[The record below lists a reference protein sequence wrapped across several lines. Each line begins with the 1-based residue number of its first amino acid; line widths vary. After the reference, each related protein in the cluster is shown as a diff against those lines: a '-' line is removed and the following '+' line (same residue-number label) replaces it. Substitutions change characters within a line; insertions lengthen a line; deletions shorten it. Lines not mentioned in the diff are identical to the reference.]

1 MKKATPLFFLMA
13 LLLVI
18 SSSFTKFNNSK
29 SESKLEKFIV
39 TVNENNDIVNIKSA
53 TNSDRSYA
61 WRIIDLSGMTNIRN
75 KPNGKVCMKLKAHV
89 QYEIYAN
96 GEKNGWLSISSIY
109 NTRDRYW
116 VRLHSSSTG
125 TYWIAKSI
133 LY

>member
-1 MKKATPLFFLMA
+1 MKKATSIFFLMT

-18 SSSFTKFNNSK
+18 SSSFTKFNNNRT
-29 SESKLEKFIV
+29 EAKLEKFIV
-39 TVNENNDIVNIKSA
+39 TVNENNEIVSV
-53 TNSDRSYA
+53 NSSSSTAGPHA

-96 GEKNGWLSISSIY
+96 GEKNGWLSIASIY